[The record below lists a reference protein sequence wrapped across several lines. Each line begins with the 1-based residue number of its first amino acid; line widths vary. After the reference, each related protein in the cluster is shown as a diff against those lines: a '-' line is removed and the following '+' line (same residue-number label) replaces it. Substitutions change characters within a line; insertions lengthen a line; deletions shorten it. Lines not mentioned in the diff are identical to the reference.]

1 MKINNKYTLIYLGKK
16 INPKILHKSN
26 FIYDES
32 KVPYISNYYYEA
44 KIYSNKN
51 FKLPLYITDY
61 YQREYMYDDDSMKF
75 SLRIELD
82 DNEPIYLNNI
92 KAGDY
97 ELDLGIVSIGAHW
110 VNIQVIDTINNLKS
124 QQLYKEFLV
133 VDVNSYDI
141 KPSEIYTI
149 TENDLTNYGITLGLT
164 SDDDETLMK
173 NNRVGLSKL
182 FRDLQTQGYRKCILI
197 NGIYRVNR
205 ALRRGSIEA
214 ETCCIIIPSNFT
226 VDMNKSTFKLQEYN
240 DTDYGELARVEN
252 LIVSLYQA
260 EDSHLINGIIEGDY
274 FERGD
279 KGWIANSNGEPNN
292 GVGFFGGK
300 YSSIENVTIKQ
311 VTGYNTITS
320 YDPRVFTSSI
330 GTFKASTRL
339 INGIETNN
347 DKYCTSEYFDLTK
360 YLSYETFQFGIYLAF
375 NSIPVGDI
383 WFLDISLY
391 DENKNFIKEIRV
403 NQYREFPIKSNVKY
417 IRVSARALAEKMN
430 GINIHHLGS
439 PKNCSMKNIEMIDNR
454 TCMAHSLCRDFLLEN
469 INFTRCGIS
478 ITPCPIDLE
487 DGWNNCQDFHI
498 KNVHILEEA
507 ATSTAG
513 FIIQGA
519 LNVNVDNFTG
529 GTILKG
535 YYSNDACIKNC
546 DNIYIEYY
554 NGFGDSNAGRI
565 FNNNNISMKLSSR
578 SNNVTAKIKAKNNTM
593 SSFGC
598 VEYNEK
604 NKISDSI
611 ITLST
616 ESNSF
621 HNNAS
626 LEKCDIYMTGSET
639 ITHYLKGNMYFNK
652 CKFYKQDIYT
662 YIKFSFNE
670 LNKERIFNGCEFY
683 NKTEF
688 KAHNYFNTGIWNNC
702 NFIDS
707 VSIGTSQA
715 NNIGDI
721 QFNNCS
727 FNSDVKITIGAT
739 TYFQFNNC
747 IFNKTPSINNNN
759 NTENVIY
766 NNCTF
771 L

>member
-1 MKINNKYTLIYLGKK
+1 MKVNNKYMLIYLGKRINLK
-16 INPKILHKSN
+16 ISPKSN

-32 KVPYISNYYYEA
+32 TVPYISNYYYEA

-141 KPSEIYTI
+141 KPSEVYTI

-205 ALRRGSIEA
+205 ALRRGSIEN
-214 ETCCIIIPSNFT
+214 ETCCIIIPTNFT
-226 VDMNKSTFKLQEYN
+226 VDMNGSTFKLQEYN
-240 DTDYGELARVEN
+240 DTDYGEFARVEN
-252 LIVSLYQA
+252 LIVNIYKA

-279 KGWIANSNGEPNN
+279 KGWIAGGNGEPNN
-292 GVGFFGGK
+292 GVGFYGGK
-300 YSSIENVTIKQ
+300 YSTIENVTIKQ
-311 VTGYNTITS
+311 ITGYNLVATF
-320 YDPRVFTSSI
+320 DPCVFSAPI
-330 GTFKASTRL
+330 NTFKDGIKL
-339 INGIETNN
+339 INGIETYN
-347 DKYCTSEYFDLTK
+347 DKYCTTEYFDLTN
-360 YLSYETFQFGIYLAF
+360 YLSYETFQLGVYLGY
-375 NSIPVGDI
+375 NSVPKGDI

-391 DENKNFIKEIRV
+391 DENKNFIKEIRI
-403 NQYREFPIKSNVKY
+403 NQHRDFPIKSNVKY
-417 IRVSARALAEKMN
+417 IRISALSLAERIN
-430 GINIHHLGS
+430 GINIHHLGL
-439 PKNCSMKNIEMIDNR
+439 PKNCSAKNIEMIDLR
-454 TCMAHSLCRDFLLEN
+454 TCAAPALSRDFLLEN
-469 INFTRCGIS
+469 VNFTRCGVS

-507 ATSTAG
+507 ASSTAG
-513 FIIQGA
+513 LIIRGG
-519 LNVNVDNFTG
+519 LNIDIDNFTG
-529 GTILKG
+529 GSIIKDF
-535 YYSNDACIKNC
+535 YANDACIKNC
-546 DNIYIEYY
+546 DGIYIEYY
-554 NGFGDSNAGRI
+554 NGFGGSNAGRI
-565 FNNNNISMKLSSR
+565 YNNTNMSIKLGSQSP
-578 SNNVTAKIKAKNNTM
+578 NVTTKIKAKNNTM
-593 SSFGC
+593 KGLGY
-598 VEYNEK
+598 VQYPEK
-604 NKISDSI
+604 NKISNSVIILPTTNSI
-611 ITLST
+611 YW
-616 ESNSF
+616 
-621 HNNAS
+621 HNYSS
-626 LEKCDIYMTGSET
+626 LEKCDIYMTGSDT
-639 ITHYLKGNMYFNK
+639 VTHSLKGNMYFNK

-662 YIKFSFNE
+662 YMKFSFNE
-670 LNKERIFNGCEFY
+670 LNKERIFNWCEFY
-683 NKTEF
+683 NKTLF
-688 KAHNYFNTGIWNNC
+688 MANNYFNSGIWNNC
-702 NFIDS
+702 NFMDS
-707 VSIGTSQA
+707 LEISTKNQ

-727 FNSDVKITIGAT
+727 FNSDVKINIGNLV
-739 TYFQFNNC
+739 YIQFNNC
-747 IFNKTPSINNNN
+747 TFAKTPSITNNR
-759 NTENVIY
+759 ENVIY
-766 NNCTF
+766 NNCVT